1 MTHDPVVVYMVCC
14 LCLSAVLYAVGCMVV
29 LRDRGEINEDNR

>member
-1 MTHDPVVVYMVCC
+1 MVCDPVVVYMAGC

-29 LRDRGEINEDNR
+29 LRDKGRNK